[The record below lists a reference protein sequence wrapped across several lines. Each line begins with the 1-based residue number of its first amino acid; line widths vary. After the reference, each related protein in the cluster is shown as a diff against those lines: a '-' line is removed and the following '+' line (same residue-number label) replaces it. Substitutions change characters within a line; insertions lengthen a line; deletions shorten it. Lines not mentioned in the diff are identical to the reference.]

1 MEKRSFLHGQHGRPV
16 PAQNAPAPPPPTT
29 HTRAHTNTHHP
40 PHLIPTRHLPLK
52 QKYFVSQGA
61 QPNPDL
67 AALLADP
74 ISKTTLLGKAI
85 T

>member
-1 MEKRSFLHGQHGRPV
+1 MASMAGLGLPRM
-16 PAQNAPAPPPPTT
+16 PPPRPPPHHTPTK
-29 HTRAHTNTHHP
+29 HTRAHTHHP
-40 PHLIPTRHLPLK
+40 THLIPTRHMPIK

-61 QPNPDL
+61 LPNPDL

-74 ISKTTLLGKAI
+74 TSKTTLLGKAI